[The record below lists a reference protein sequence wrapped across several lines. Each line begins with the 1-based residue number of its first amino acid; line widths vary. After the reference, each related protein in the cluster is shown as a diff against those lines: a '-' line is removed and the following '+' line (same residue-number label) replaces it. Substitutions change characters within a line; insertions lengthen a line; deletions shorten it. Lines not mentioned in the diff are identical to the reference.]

1 MRGKI
6 VKGIAGFYYVHN
18 GHSRIYECKAKGIF
32 RNRKIKPL
40 VGDNVE
46 FDVLDE
52 EALVGNI
59 IDILPR
65 ESELIRPAVAN
76 VDQCLIVFAYRD
88 PEPNYN
94 LLDRFLIT
102 MERNHIPVCL
112 CFNKQDLVD
121 AEAARKTIENYFVG
135 TDYPVLG
142 ISTYTGDGIRE
153 VRSMLT
159 GKTTVLAGPSGV
171 GKSSL
176 INFLLPDAAMET
188 GTVSEKIRRG
198 RHTTRHSELFWMEE
212 DTFIFD
218 TPGFSTIY
226 LDELEA
232 DELRFLFPE
241 IRKFEGQCRFQ
252 GCIHDREPNCRV
264 KQALAD
270 GEISPERYEHY
281 QSFIQECK
289 TRRKY

>member
-102 MERNHIPVCL
+102 MESNHIPVCL

>member
-6 VKGIAGFYYVHN
+6 IKGIAGFYYVHD